1 MENSVLEMK
10 DYSLIMK
17 LMYKIVKMVVSSG
30 FKGKNVEEDS
40 TFKMMFQSAVDCSLN
55 GMKNNIQMDNYL
67 LEGLLYMANG
77 KYVKGIKEMLR
88 K

>member
-10 DYSLIMK
+10 DDSLVMK
-17 LMYKIVKMVVSSG
+17 LMYNIVKMVISSG
-30 FKGKNVEEDS
+30 FKGKDLEKDS

-55 GMKNNIQMDNYL
+55 GMKNNIQMDNHL
-67 LEGLLYMANG
+67 LEGLLMMANG
-77 KYVKGIKEMLR
+77 HFFKGVKEMLR